1 MGTYLGLERFCILK
15 KTNFAMAATYSYN
28 QMILLKDTSIVWK
41 EWRVLISINRINVT
55 AEKNV
60 LIKFQ

>member
-1 MGTYLGLERFCILK
+1 MV
-15 KTNFAMAATYSYN
+15 ATYSYN
-28 QMILLKDTSIVWK
+28 QMTLLKDISIVW
-41 EWRVLISINRINVT
+41 EECRVLISINRIIVT

>member
-1 MGTYLGLERFCILK
+1 
-15 KTNFAMAATYSYN
+15 MAATYSYN
-28 QMILLKDTSIVWK
+28 QMILLKDISIVWK
-41 EWRVLISINRINVT
+41 EWRVNVLISINRINVT

>member
-1 MGTYLGLERFCILK
+1 
-15 KTNFAMAATYSYN
+15 MAATYSYN